1 MKDYVKDLSN
11 SLDSNR
17 ERVTLAIFL
26 RTPLLKKML
35 LQRGNEADNKT
46 IISNDF
52 FVFSLKK
59 INQYLQ
65 HKT

>member
-35 LQRGNEADNKT
+35 L
-46 IISNDF
+46 
-52 FVFSLKK
+52 
-59 INQYLQ
+59 
-65 HKT
+65 

>member
-17 ERVTLAIFL
+17 ERVYIALIIFL
-26 RTPLLKKML
+26 CAPLFQKML
-35 LQRGNEADNKT
+35 LKRGNKADNKT

-52 FVFSLKK
+52 FVFSL
-59 INQYLQ
+59 
-65 HKT
+65 